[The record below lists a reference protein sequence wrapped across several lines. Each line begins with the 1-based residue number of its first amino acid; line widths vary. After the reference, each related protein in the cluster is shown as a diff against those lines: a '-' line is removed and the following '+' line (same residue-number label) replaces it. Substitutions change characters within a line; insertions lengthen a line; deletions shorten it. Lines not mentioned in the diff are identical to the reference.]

1 MWVMDNQR
9 FLGERDSWSRAE
21 QFGDGV
27 FETLLV
33 SAGIC
38 HALPFHAQRL
48 ESGLKRLEIALPE
61 QNLQD
66 MLKDYIE
73 KMINHSAL
81 SDGVLKVMVSR
92 GNSARGYGYDRQAKA
107 CVRVFYSPYKR
118 PEKACYVNGIEVQYC
133 NTQCAI
139 QPQLAGLKHL
149 NRLENVLAK
158 SELNDGCFE
167 GLMSNHLGFVIEGTM
182 SNVFFEKDG
191 SLYTPELSLSGVG
204 GVMRNLIFKY
214 CERKDISLNVMDIKR
229 DNAEQFNSAF
239 VCNSVMG
246 ILPIKTLNK
255 NNMAVGQLSRQ
266 LQLAI
271 ESGEMY
277 A

>member
-1 MWVMDNQR
+1 MWVMENQQ

-38 HALPFHAQRL
+38 HALPLHAHRL
-48 ESGLKRLEIALPE
+48 ETSLKRLNILLPA
-61 QNLQD
+61 QNLQE
-66 MLKDYIE
+66 MLNGYIV
-73 KMINHSAL
+73 KMVNYSAL
-81 SDGVLKVMVSR
+81 TNGVLKVIVSR
-92 GNSARGYGYDRQAKA
+92 GNSARGYGYDPQARA
-107 CVRVFYSPYKR
+107 CVSVFYSPYER
-118 PEKACYVNGIEVQYC
+118 PEEDFYVNGIEVQYC

-158 SELNDGCFE
+158 SELIGNCFE

-182 SNVFFEKDG
+182 SNVFFEKGD
-191 SLYTPELSLSGVG
+191 SLYTPDLSLSGVN
-204 GVMRNLIFKY
+204 GVMRDLVFKY
-214 CERKDISLNVMDIKR
+214 CERKKINLNVMDIKR
-229 DNAEQFNSAF
+229 DNAEQFSSAF
-239 VCNSVMG
+239 MCNSVMG
-246 ILPIKTLNK
+246 VLPIKMLNK
-255 NNMAVGQLSRQ
+255 NNMAIGRVTRQ

-271 ESGEMY
+271 ESGEIY